1 MRLVSTVAGGD
12 AGRGASLQISEIRF
26 SSTESTKLRVIASV
40 KRRSTRDKLRQLGE
54 VRAKGAE
61 RELSIKISPSSIIG
75 DGEILV
81 AQVYRRHR
89 LLLDERLLKEE
100 FSFQALLKYCSGE
113 SKSKVYEILNKRGI
127 TIRAKLGAVPSPA
140 LETSNK
146 ADDVSQHVNADQS
159 ASPRVLPILAP
170 VMDTNGAARSTSQ
183 LSGTLMSVS
192 DASTQETRTALKE
205 ADARTGSGKVES
217 VISNLSTAL
226 KVVQQVGNIIESVP
240 FIAPIGAILS
250 ELVKVYKEV
259 KDTYDKRD
267 ILLDKV
273 ASLARDIGGS
283 ILELKN
289 SGVVER
295 VGRLKTDLEE
305 YAQLLGEA
313 RNLVIRFD
321 DHGKSIHMI
330 KRGELGALL
339 DALDK
344 KLDFFGT
351 RFRSNRS
358 VDMAI
363 NLGKVAE
370 NIVHV
375 QGALVGEERT
385 KIINWLSPINFFERQ
400 QDIFRARQPGTGEKL
415 LIDQCF
421 KQWKASSGDILWC
434 KGMPGA
440 GKTVFASIVVNHLET
455 TTSREDI
462 AVACMYLN
470 HKETQIQTPSNLL
483 AALWRQLVFD
493 KPTSVDSMGQKLYR
507 QHFER
512 GTRPSLEEIHEL
524 LCSVVAKWSRVF
536 IVVDALDE
544 YPEDERMILLKRLTT
559 MESTVNIML
568 TSRPHITLPSLR
580 YTTNLEIRAPD
591 EDIRKYVN
599 QRIQAHSRLSLHVK
613 TSPELREQI
622 ITTILKSVDGMFLL
636 AKLHTESLVAKT
648 TVKSVR
654 ETLENLPKDLDA
666 AYKNTMDRI
675 NQQQTGD
682 KELALAA
689 LTWIANAKRVLT
701 VAELRE
707 ALAVKAGAEKLDPD
721 DRPDISI
728 ISDVCAGLIIFDNQ
742 VEGMSS
748 KVRLV
753 HYSTQKYLDGI
764 FPEAHTDI
772 TRTLLTY
779 LALGEVQ
786 SDVNKFQAAR
796 WSDKKIK
803 PQKNHPLFDYCGYC
817 LVHAVGKPEVQL
829 QDMILKF
836 LEAVNEWY
844 PQMWSDRPQ
853 PWNVKISLP
862 FYASPLWVAAA
873 ANLQK
878 TVKHVLESGVA
889 PNSEHELDGRVSAL
903 CVASFLGHGQIVKS
917 LLDRGASTSRRCRC
931 SALRLAS
938 QEGHIEIVR
947 TLLENGVNID
957 AEDPP
962 YGTALQSAIEKGHTE
977 IVHLLIE
984 QGADVTIGGWEYGSA
999 LQVASARGQKKIIPL
1014 LLQSGADVNAVGGQY
1029 GERIASRGA
1038 DVNAAAG
1045 KYGTALYLAAK
1056 EGHTDKVLLLLEKG
1070 ANVNE
1075 MGETFRSALAAATA
1089 KGYIKIVRLLL
1100 ERGADVNSSA
1110 GEYGSPLYLAS
1121 EEGHT
1126 QVVRLLLEKGAN
1138 VNKVGGEHGSAF
1150 QAAVRNGHTEIVR
1163 LLAEKGADVKT
1174 AASAPGTHHTA
1185 LYLAA
1190 EQGYTETVQL
1200 LLDNSADV
1208 NATGGE
1214 YGSALQ
1220 AAIKNK
1226 HTEIARLLLQNGAS
1240 ANSAGNYGTALY
1252 LASTAGHIEIVDL
1265 LLHNGANVNAVGGAF
1280 HTALSVASKK
1290 GYMEIVRLLL
1300 EKDASENSVAKEHDN
1315 ALQLASE
1322 QGHMEIVRLLL
1333 ESGADVNSVGDY
1345 GTALY
1350 LASAEGHKEI
1360 VRLLLDNG
1368 ADINATGGVCG
1379 SALAVASNS
1388 GHTELVHLLLENG
1401 ADINSTARNF
1411 GTALYLASEE
1421 GHQEIVRLLLE
1432 KGANANVVLAVASKN
1447 GHTEIV
1453 HLLLKNGADVN
1464 AVAKNCSTAL
1474 YLASKEGHIEM
1485 VRLLIE
1491 NGAHCNGKT
1500 FSSALLAATKKN
1512 HTDVVRFLREKG
1524 AEVKE

>member
-1 MRLVSTVAGGD
+1 
-12 AGRGASLQISEIRF
+12 
-26 SSTESTKLRVIASV
+26 
-40 KRRSTRDKLRQLGE
+40 
-54 VRAKGAE
+54 
-61 RELSIKISPSSIIG
+61 
-75 DGEILV
+75 
-81 AQVYRRHR
+81 
-89 LLLDERLLKEE
+89 
-100 FSFQALLKYCSGE
+100 
-113 SKSKVYEILNKRGI
+113 
-127 TIRAKLGAVPSPA
+127 
-140 LETSNK
+140 
-146 ADDVSQHVNADQS
+146 
-159 ASPRVLPILAP
+159 
-170 VMDTNGAARSTSQ
+170 
-183 LSGTLMSVS
+183 
-192 DASTQETRTALKE
+192 
-205 ADARTGSGKVES
+205 
-217 VISNLSTAL
+217 
-226 KVVQQVGNIIESVP
+226 
-240 FIAPIGAILS
+240 
-250 ELVKVYKEV
+250 
-259 KDTYDKRD
+259 
-267 ILLDKV
+267 
-273 ASLARDIGGS
+273 
-283 ILELKN
+283 
-289 SGVVER
+289 
-295 VGRLKTDLEE
+295 
-305 YAQLLGEA
+305 
-313 RNLVIRFD
+313 
-321 DHGKSIHMI
+321 MI

-358 VDMAI
+358 VDMTI
-363 NLGKVAE
+363 NLGKVVE
-370 NIVHV
+370 SIVHV
-375 QGALVGEERT
+375 QGALLGEERT
-385 KIINWLSPINFFERQ
+385 KIINWLSPINFFGRQ
-400 QDIFRARQPGTGEKL
+400 QDIFHARQPGTGEKL

-421 KQWKASSGDILWC
+421 EQWKTSSGDILWC

-455 TTSREDI
+455 TTRREDI

-507 QHFER
+507 QHFEK
-512 GTRPSLEEIHEL
+512 GTRPSLEEIHGL

-559 MESTVNIML
+559 MGSTVNVML

-591 EDIRKYVN
+591 EDIRKYVD
-599 QRIQAHSRLSLHVK
+599 QRIQAHSRLSLHVQ

-648 TVKSVR
+648 TVKLVR

-689 LTWIANAKRVLT
+689 LTWVANAKRVLT

-742 VEGMSS
+742 VEGTSS

-753 HYSTQKYLDGI
+753 HYSTQNYLDGI

-786 SDVNKFQAAR
+786 SDVDKFQAAR
-796 WSDKKIK
+796 WSDKKTK
-803 PQKNHPLFDYCGYC
+803 PPKNHPLFDYCGYC
-817 LVHAVGKPEVQL
+817 LVHAVGQPEVQL

-853 PWNVKISLP
+853 PWNVKIPLP
-862 FYASPLWVAAA
+862 FYSSPLWVAAA

-903 CVASFLGHGQIVKS
+903 CVASFLGNGQIVKS
-917 LLDRGASTSRRCRC
+917 LLERGASTSRRCRC

-1029 GERIASRGA
+1029 GSALQAAVKNKYTNIIHLLLDKGA

-1089 KGYIKIVRLLL
+1089 KGYINIVRLLL
-1100 ERGADVNSSA
+1100 ERGADVNSSV

-1126 QVVRLLLEKGAN
+1126 QVVRLLLDKGAN

-1150 QAAVRNGHTEIVR
+1150 QAAVRNGHPEIVR

-1174 AASAPGTHHTA
+1174 AASGALVLASKQGYTNLVRLLLENGANANAAPGKYHTA
-1185 LYLAA
+1185 LYVAA

-1252 LASTAGHIEIVDL
+1252 LAATAGHIEIVDL

-1300 EKDASENSVAKEHDN
+1300 EKDAGVNSVAKEHDN

-1322 QGHMEIVRLLL
+1322 QGHMEIVRLFL
-1333 ESGADVNSVGDY
+1333 ESGADVNSAGDY

-1360 VRLLLDNG
+1360 VRLLLENG

-1401 ADINSTARNF
+1401 ADINLTARNF

-1432 KGANANVVLAVASKN
+1432 KGANADHLVLAAASKD
-1447 GHTEIV
+1447 GYTEIV
-1453 HLLLKNGADVN
+1453 RLLLKNGADVN
-1464 AVAKNCSTAL
+1464 AAAENCSTAL

-1491 NGAHCNGKT
+1491 NGAHCNGKA
-1500 FSSALLAATKKN
+1500 FSSALWAATKKN